1 MQFWCFWIH
10 WVLVAAHGAF
20 SSCGEQG
27 LLFVGVNRLLIEV
40 ASLAAEHRLESIGS
54 VATVP
59 GLSCS
64 MTCGIFPDQGWNPH
78 PLHWQ
83 ADSLPLDHQGS
94 LIIHIVFN
102 LFGKRKKDVEV
113 IVENV

>member
-1 MQFWCFWIH
+1 MQAI
-10 WVLVAAHGAF
+10 

-27 LLFVGVNRLLIEV
+27 LLFVAVRWLLIEV
-40 ASLAAEHRLESIGS
+40 ASLVAEHRLESIGS